1 MIVHISCTF
10 LFSSASVEHSHMAA
24 VSIYKGNIYEQCLWF
39 GSEISFM
46 VLILLHTS
54 IPSNC
59 VHHNY
64 AILTKVFIK

>member
-1 MIVHISCTF
+1 
-10 LFSSASVEHSHMAA
+10 MAA
-24 VSIYKGNIYEQCLWF
+24 VSIYKFIYNIYEQCLWF
-39 GSEISFM
+39 GTEISFM